1 MTDPTPRHFPAFLF
15 FFAALALATN
25 GLILSACAESSTP
38 TPIPP
43 TQTPAPPTPTPEPL
57 AALVN
62 GEGITLAEF
71 EAELARFQAAQA
83 ALGIIIPLEEAAQR
97 VINDMIDQVLLAQ
110 GAREAGFI
118 VDDATVQARMDNLT
132 AQVGGPDALAAWMS
146 EHGYT
151 EEAFGQDMRRRIA
164 AAWMRDQIIAAVPLY
179 AEQVHVQ
186 QILFY
191 NEETAQQVL
200 IQLDA
205 GADFG
210 TLASKYD
217 PLTHGDLG
225 WFPRGYLPE
234 PQIEE
239 AAFALQP
246 GQYSDVIES
255 QVGYHILIVIERDP
269 QHPLT
274 PDALLT
280 LQSQALA
287 DWLRQKREQSTII
300 LAP

>member
-1 MTDPTPRHFPAFLF
+1 MTDPTQRHFPAFLS
-15 FFAALALATN
+15 FFAALTLAIS
-25 GLILSACAESSTP
+25 GLILSACAESFTP
-38 TPIPP
+38 TSILP
-43 TQTPAPPTPTPEPL
+43 TQTPVPPTPTPEPL

-62 GEGITLAEF
+62 GEGITFAEF

-83 ALGIIIPLEEAAQR
+83 ALGNTIPLEEAAQR

-110 GAREAGFI
+110 GARGAGFI
-118 VDDATVQARMDNLT
+118 VDDATVQARMESLT

-151 EEAFGQDMRRRIA
+151 EETFRQALSRQIA

-191 NEETAQQVL
+191 NEDTAQQVL
-200 IQLDA
+200 IQLEA
-205 GADFG
+205 GTDFG

-246 GQYSDVIES
+246 GQFSDIIES
-255 QVGYHILIVIERDP
+255 QVGYHILLVIECDP
-269 QHPLT
+269 QHPLS

-287 DWLRQKREQSTII
+287 DWLHQKREQSTII